1 MAVSLAVLDFFDSKR
16 KIRVRK
22 NNQPDPIQLNHEQE
36 KQRIRKFYKTGKIES
51 LRRAM
56 QRVLD
61 EIMWYDPDLEAYVME
76 KTGYAIDT
84 RVDVKEQVLPVL
96 DRGYIINDQEYRYVS
111 MLHTTERQMKES
123 ELKNP
128 LKKMMRRYHRDHPS
142 PPLYI
147 KDLFEV
153 LSPDGCYWVKVFESG
168 LDEDWANTSIHVS
181 FKQNG
186 LSTGGAGFCTIYGT
200 DIDLEFIWESS
211 HVLQIIHPSD
221 AIFNSQWID
230 TQFHEHTLQIIYT
243 AR

>member
-22 NNQPDPIQLNHEQE
+22 NNQPDPIQLNHEQK
-36 KQRIRKFYKTGKIES
+36 KQRIRKFYKMGKIES

-84 RVDVKEQVLPVL
+84 RVDVKEQVL
-96 DRGYIINDQEYRYVS
+96 
-111 MLHTTERQMKES
+111 
-123 ELKNP
+123 
-128 LKKMMRRYHRDHPS
+128 RYHRDHPS
-142 PPLYI
+142 PPLYF

-153 LSPDGCYWVKVFESG
+153 LSPEGCYWVKVFESG
-168 LDEDWANTSIHVS
+168 LDEDWADTSIHVS